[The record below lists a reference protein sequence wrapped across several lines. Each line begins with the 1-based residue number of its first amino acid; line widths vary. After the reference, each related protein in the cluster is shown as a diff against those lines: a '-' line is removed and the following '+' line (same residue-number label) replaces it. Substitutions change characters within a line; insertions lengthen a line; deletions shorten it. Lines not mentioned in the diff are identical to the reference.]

1 MPSLLNIANIDVRI
15 VEPCQDYIRSRG
27 ASCWAD
33 LSDAELEEGV
43 RDVEDNFGEVIE
55 YSREREMIIARKTA

>member
-1 MPSLLNIANIDVRI
+1 MSELLN
-15 VEPCQDYIRSRG
+15 PGQDYIRSRG

-55 YSREREMIIARKTA
+55 YSREREMIIARKTT

>member
-1 MPSLLNIANIDVRI
+1 MNIANIDVRI

-55 YSREREMIIARKTA
+55 YSREREMIIARKTTD